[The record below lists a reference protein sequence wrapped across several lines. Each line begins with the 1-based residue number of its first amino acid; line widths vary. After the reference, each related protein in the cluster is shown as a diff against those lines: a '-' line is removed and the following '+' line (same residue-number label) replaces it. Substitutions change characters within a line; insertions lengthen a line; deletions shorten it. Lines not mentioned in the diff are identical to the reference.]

1 MTAQSVYDE
10 LIKAA
15 ISPGFRNHGLAGSGG
30 RYTIPCERCW
40 VLASLQKSSYSDAAE
55 IRFTLN
61 LLVANRATWDAARAE
76 KPYLPDRPTAGTIYN
91 AGESRTRIGEILP
104 DGADKWWRLHGRVDP
119 AAVADDFLHDFEQY
133 GLPWLRREMLA
144 QGCDA

>member
-1 MTAQSVYDE
+1 
-10 LIKAA
+10 
-15 ISPGFRNHGLAGSGG
+15 
-30 RYTIPCERCW
+30 

-61 LLVANRATWDAARAE
+61 LLVANRATWEAARVD

-91 AGESRTRIGEILP
+91 VGESRIRVGELLP
-104 DGADKWWRLHGRVDP
+104 DGADKWWRLHGGVDP
-119 AAVADDFLHDFEQY
+119 SEVAEDFLHDFEQY
-133 GLPWLRREMLA
+133 ALPWLHREMLA